1 MKWLATIL
9 ASTALCWPVAMAH
22 AEDTWKVR
30 MDPLLAL
37 ANFPNLEVD
46 RAISPNLS
54 VGAMIW
60 HFDGDWYDSEQMT
73 SIGMRL
79 DWFER
84 GVFSSGWHTNLI
96 LKGDFVETQL
106 ERTRIKGTQTYQWSR
121 NRFHINAGIGLQFLL
136 GGFSDA
142 DDDVY
147 VYDSWIYPAWELSI
161 GRSF

>member
-1 MKWLATIL
+1 MKWLTTIL
-9 ASTALCWPVAMAH
+9 ASMALCWPASMLH
-22 AEDTWKVR
+22 AQETWKVR
-30 MDPLLAL
+30 MDPVLAL
-37 ANFPNLEVD
+37 ASFPNLEVD

-60 HFDGDWYDSEQMT
+60 HFDDGWFNSEPMT

-79 DWFER
+79 DWFEN
-84 GVFSSGWHTNLI
+84 GVFDSGWHTNLI
-96 LKGDFVETQL
+96 LKGDFLNRQL

-121 NRFHINAGIGLQFLL
+121 NRFHINAGIGLQFIV
-136 GGFSDA
+136 GGLSDA

-147 VYDSWIYPAWELSI
+147 VYDSWVYPAWELSI